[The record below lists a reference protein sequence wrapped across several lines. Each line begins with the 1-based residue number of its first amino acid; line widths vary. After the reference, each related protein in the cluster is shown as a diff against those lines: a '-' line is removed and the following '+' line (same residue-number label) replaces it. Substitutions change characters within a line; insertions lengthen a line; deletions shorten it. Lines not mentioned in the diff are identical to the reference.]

1 MPLPSKSG
9 LTTSLRSHLLYLNGS
24 RGADV
29 SSWFGSSRSNYL
41 STETAGMKS

>member
-9 LTTSLRSHLLYLNGS
+9 LTTSLRSHLLCGNGLH
-24 RGADV
+24 GADV
-29 SSWFGSSRSNYL
+29 SSWFGSCRSNYL